1 MKNKIKRVCAL
12 LLAIMMLMTTLSAN
26 VFAGTIFTGTKEDT
40 IYLSWQYYEYDKTNK
55 SYTAVSALEEG
66 KTYAAR
72 LMFHNNPAD
81 EEQTIVGASLH
92 TEYDVEVVNIPDAG
106 EATKRSVFCKLAAS
120 FTPNNDGNGLLIA
133 TYATADGFWDDGD
146 IVTDGY
152 FFEARFTAKKAAT
165 SEELKTLFKVSNESR
180 MFDVNKRSFTIVEC
194 PAFVAR
200 VKDGA
205 ADFFPTTTAAKIAEN
220 LVGEYIDENGN
231 ATAVSGITVT
241 LPATGLVEGKNVVT
255 ASYNGYTCDVTIT
268 VKPDTMTG
276 ISITH
281 EPNMSY
287 NSGDKLNL
295 TGLVVSA
302 QYASGNTVELGS
314 GVYAT
319 DPAKNTE
326 LTVAEHNGK
335 RITVTVGSFT
345 AETTGV
351 LTVSP
356 ANISGASIEDVG
368 PFEYTGE
375 QIKPEPAVSLN
386 GKELV
391 KDTDY
396 TLSYDNNTNVTT
408 EAKVIVTAAGTEYT
422 GSAEKTFEITKA
434 TGKLT
439 LKVNNEENAVTITY
453 GDSITFTD
461 GNGIAIGGGNPSDVV
476 IYYKT
481 TDESTGTVYDS
492 TSTQLNVGAYTFWA
506 VRSADD
512 NHEAAT
518 SNEVVVTIVP
528 RTVTNPA
535 LTIEGFA
542 KGSRKSDLTFTN
554 VTANLETPT
563 GYNCYEGTEATGNP
577 DNAGNFKVGTTYSI
591 AITLHPAANYAFDEL
606 DPGYLTV
613 TINGEE
619 QKAKIEKGPEFNG
632 VSEYQAVVTATTA
645 DKDEPTL
652 DLKDLNATYGDK
664 LLNLKLDSCSASFNG
679 QPVEGTFAWA
689 DEYNAETPV
698 GDAGEQTFNVV
709 FTPAQQEVYATVT
722 GTVKVNVAK
731 KQITFTK
738 SDYEWKSIND
748 DPYTLDDYK
757 AMCFQYD
764 KNEHGIEPTCTNND
778 ISDLVEFEVSSNN
791 KSTNVIAATV
801 TAKVLLKDEYAK
813 NYKFDKDNTNIQ
825 SATLKVL
832 PIVVEG
838 TGEYTHSV
846 EVCYTTSSVDIP
858 LSEFGLPE
866 NVLTDTNNKYWMR
879 NKAVVVDEGNVLPFT
894 PTAFDDTKLTL
905 TLNLKSS
912 LTKADANKTASV
924 TLGLKVNNYETTN
937 PGVEE
942 IAGGED
948 KLFIL
953 KLTVKIIEKEDAGLE
968 VFGIPKTMVYGD
980 TVRAGSPDG
989 YYYTVEKEGKNAT
1002 FSAMISDT
1010 AVVAFDNDEGLAAK
1024 GVGTATITCTY
1035 ESDTTFA
1042 TKTFTINV
1050 TPKGLTANVSH
1061 APITY
1066 GDLAPTEG
1074 YTVTF
1079 NGLLTGDVL
1088 ADTDYT
1094 VGTAYKQGDPVGKY
1108 AFTCVLNSET
1118 VKNYKL
1124 DTVNGELVV
1133 NKKELTD
1140 GDVTVTVL
1148 GETPVYDGSE
1158 KKPSVEV
1165 KYGETTLAAA
1175 DYTVSY
1181 SNNVNAGVNTAS
1193 VTVTSN
1199 DNSSYKFTA
1208 TKNFTIAQAPISG
1221 AMIAN
1226 IPSVTYDTKA
1236 HTPEVTV
1243 TFNGSK
1249 LTDADYTVSYSEDC
1263 INAGTVTVT
1272 VTGKG
1277 NFTGTAS
1284 KDFAI
1289 AQAYLSV
1296 ENQTVTHFRT
1306 ETDAKSFAVPADM
1319 FLADEKETGF
1329 TITVTDYAGD
1339 EIFTTAPAVD
1349 GTNVNYQLNGTVGTA
1364 FVEVKVKPDSS
1375 NYANAS
1381 FTLTFVVNDKE
1392 NVSGSISFPDGST
1405 VYTGTGI
1412 KYENATISGY
1422 SGTLRYGYTPNA
1434 STGASLDASGLP
1446 LTVGTYT
1453 VAVTFNSDASF
1464 GYKTATFTI
1473 TKATPT
1479 GTPGY
1484 TKLETSGKTLADA
1497 KLTVGTIRPA
1507 GTIAWDLPLTTVLE
1521 DGKAYAWTFTPNDT
1535 HNYTILTGTLV
1546 PYVDDGMDYIPGVIG
1561 GNTGSFNFHDVSRLD
1576 YFYDAVKW
1584 AAENGIAS
1592 GTGRYT
1598 FSPNAVCTRAQTVT
1612 FLWRAA
1618 GSPLP
1623 RYRVCPFTDVQP
1635 SDYYYNAVLWAVEQ
1649 GITTGLN
1656 ATTFGP
1662 DVTVTRGQ
1670 VATFLYRAASAAK
1683 PNTFN
1688 PFTDVKT
1695 TAYNYDAILWAYDNR
1710 ITTGTSDTT
1719 FSPDAYCTRAQ
1730 IVTFLYRYYQGR

>member
-1 MKNKIKRVCAL
+1 MKRVISL
-12 LLAIMMLMTTLSAN
+12 VLAILMLVTVTAVPVSAAEKEASISLSVVPVTIENKTMTEITGEGHEYTADSYFLVKVNLENGAAERYIQGVQLSVNYDPDAVVPYRFNSSSGRVGYGIAPAGFSGSVESAITSEGTVQIGLMTSGWIYVDANATAHIASFLFQVKSTAETGSYEFAINTEAETIIEALVDPDGTRTAYIDCDYSEAKYDLAIKGATPTLASVSIDETEAEYASGKELTLSAKSASDKDLTDF
-26 VFAGTIFTGTKEDT
+26 VTFTIKDYTGDGLA
-40 IYLSWQYYEYDKTNK
+40 IDGNK
-55 SYTAVSALEEG
+55 LTVSAE
-66 KTYAAR
+66 
-72 LMFHNNPAD
+72 NPAN
-81 EEQTIVGASLH
+81 VGIY
-92 TEYDVEVVNIPDAG
+92 TVVATPDG
-106 EATKRSVFCKLAAS
+106 TNCKLAEGAS
-120 FTPNNDGNGLLIA
+120 APEA
-133 TYATADGFWDDGD
+133 T
-146 IVTDGY
+146 
-152 FFEARFTAKKAAT
+152 
-165 SEELKTLFKVSNESR
+165 
-180 MFDVNKRSFTIVEC
+180 FTII
-194 PAFVAR
+194 P
-200 VKDGA
+200 K
-205 ADFFPTTTAAKIAEN
+205 KI
-220 LVGEYIDENGN
+220 
-231 ATAVSGITVT
+231 
-241 LPATGLVEGKNVVT
+241 
-255 ASYNGYTCDVTIT
+255 
-268 VKPDTMTG
+268 
-276 ISITH
+276 
-281 EPNMSY
+281 
-287 NSGDKLNL
+287 
-295 TGLVVSA
+295 
-302 QYASGNTVELGS
+302 
-314 GVYAT
+314 
-319 DPAKNTE
+319 
-326 LTVAEHNGK
+326 
-335 RITVTVGSFT
+335 
-345 AETTGV
+345 
-351 LTVSP
+351 
-356 ANISGASIEDVG
+356 
-368 PFEYTGE
+368 
-375 QIKPEPAVSLN
+375 
-386 GKELV
+386 
-391 KDTDY
+391 
-396 TLSYDNNTNVTT
+396 
-408 EAKVIVTAAGTEYT
+408 
-422 GSAEKTFEITKA
+422 
-434 TGKLT
+434 
-439 LKVNNEENAVTITY
+439 
-453 GDSITFTD
+453 
-461 GNGIAIGGGNPSDVV
+461 
-476 IYYKT
+476 
-481 TDESTGTVYDS
+481 
-492 TSTQLNVGAYTFWA
+492 
-506 VRSADD
+506 
-512 NHEAAT
+512 
-518 SNEVVVTIVP
+518 
-528 RTVTNPA
+528 TNPKVA
-535 LTIEGFA
+535 ITGFA
-542 KGSRKSDLTFTN
+542 KGNDIHWDLKIEPKD
-554 VTANLETPT
+554 TAGLISN
-563 GYNCYEGTEATGNP
+563 GVNCYEGPEVTDKPTNSGKFKP
-577 DNAGNFKVGTTYSI
+577 DTTYTF
-591 AITLHPAANYAFDEL
+591 AITLDAMENYEL
-606 DPGYLTV
+606 GEGTLTY
-613 TINGEE
+613 TINGGEE
-619 QKAKIEKGPEFNG
+619 TTTPIVEKNDFGTPY
-632 VSEYQAVVTATTA
+632 YQAVVTATTA
-645 DKDEPTL
+645 GLDSPTL
-652 DLKDLNATYGDK
+652 ALDKLNATYGD
-664 LLNLKLDSCSASFNG
+664 LLSSLIPNGTATFNG
-679 QPVEGTFAWA
+679 QTVAGTFAWA
-689 DEYNAETPV
+689 DKYDENTTV
-698 GDAGEQTFNVV
+698 GDAGERTFDVV
-709 FTPAQQEVYATVT
+709 FTPTDKEVYAAVNGTVT
-722 GTVKVNVAK
+722 VNVAQK
-731 KQITFTK
+731 EIEFKT
-738 SDYEWKSIND
+738 SDYEWKSINPD
-748 DPYTLDDYK
+748 DVYTVDSYGR
-757 AMCFQYD
+757 MRFQYD
-764 KNEHGIEPTCTNND
+764 GKEHGIEPICNNED
-778 ISDLVEFEVSSNN
+778 IRDLVKFEYVTPSTTN
-791 KSTNVIAATV
+791 KSINVTGATV
-801 TAKVLLKDEYAK
+801 KARVLLKNN
-813 NYKFDKDNTNIQ
+813 NYKFDKDSTIINDGDW
-825 SATLKVL
+825 SVD
-832 PIVVEG
+832 PIVIDYA
-838 TGEYTHSV
+838 GEYTYSV
-846 EVCYTTSSVDIP
+846 DVCYTTSSVDIP
-858 LSEFGLPE
+858 LSAFGLPE
-866 NVLTDTNNKYWMR
+866 NVLTDTNNKYLMR
-879 NKAVVVDEGNVLPFT
+879 TDALVAGDGDVISGT
-894 PTAFDDTKLTL
+894 PTSFNEATRTL
-905 TLNLKSS
+905 TLNLKNS
-912 LTKADANKTASV
+912 LTKADANKTATV

-937 PGVEE
+937 TGVAG
-942 IAGGED
+942 IAGGEE

-953 KLTVKIIEKEDAGLE
+953 KLNVGIIEKDNAGLE
-968 VFGIPKTMVYGD
+968 VKAPSTMVYGETED
-980 TVRAGSPDG
+980 WG
-989 YYYTVEKEGKNAT
+989 YLNDWYYSVTNPGENGQFH
-1002 FSAMISDT
+1002 FSSTDYSIVSTD
-1010 AVVAFDNDEGLAAK
+1010 DNNGLVAK
-1024 GVGTATITCTY
+1024 GVGTATVTVKY
-1035 ESDTTFA
+1035 ESDTTIDE
-1042 TKTFTINV
+1042 KSFTIEV

-1061 APITY
+1061 DPITY
-1066 GDLAPTEG
+1066 GDEAPADG

-1226 IPSVTYDTKA
+1226 IPSVTYNTKA

-1243 TFNGSK
+1243 MFNGSK
-1249 LTDADYTVSYSEDC
+1249 LNDADYTVSYSEDC

-1284 KDFAI
+1284 KNFAI

-1306 ETDAKSFAVPADM
+1306 ETDAKSYAVPADM

-1329 TITVTDYAGD
+1329 TITVTDYVGD
-1339 EIFTTAPAVD
+1339 EIFKTAPAVN
-1349 GTNVNYQLNGTVGTA
+1349 GTNVNYQLSGTVGTA
-1364 FVEVKVKPDSS
+1364 FVEVKVKPGSS

-1392 NVSGSISFPDGST
+1392 NVSGSISFPDGSA

-1484 TKLETSGKTLADA
+1484 TLIETSGKTLADA

-1521 DGKAYAWTFTPNDT
+1521 DGKAYAWTFTPADT

-1688 PFTDVKT
+1688 PFADVKT
-1695 TAYNYDAILWAYDNR
+1695 TAYNYNAILWAYDNR

>member
-1 MKNKIKRVCAL
+1 MKRVISL
-12 LLAIMMLMTTLSAN
+12 VLAILMLVTVTAVPVSAADKEAAISLSVVPVTIENKTMTEITGEGHEYTADSYFLVKVNLENGAAERYIQGVQLSVNYDPDAVVPYRFNSSSGRVGYGIAPAGFSGSVESAITSEGTVQIGLMTSGWIYVDANATAHIASFLFQVKSTAETGSYEFAINTEAETIIEALVDPDGTRTAYIDCDYSEAKYDLAIKGATPTLASVSIDETEAEYASGKELTLSAKSASDKDLTDF
-26 VFAGTIFTGTKEDT
+26 VTFTIKDYTGDGLA
-40 IYLSWQYYEYDKTNK
+40 IDGNK
-55 SYTAVSALEEG
+55 LTVSAE
-66 KTYAAR
+66 
-72 LMFHNNPAD
+72 NPAN
-81 EEQTIVGASLH
+81 VGIY
-92 TEYDVEVVNIPDAG
+92 TVVATPDG
-106 EATKRSVFCKLAAS
+106 TNCKLAEGAS
-120 FTPNNDGNGLLIA
+120 APEA
-133 TYATADGFWDDGD
+133 T
-146 IVTDGY
+146 
-152 FFEARFTAKKAAT
+152 
-165 SEELKTLFKVSNESR
+165 
-180 MFDVNKRSFTIVEC
+180 FTII
-194 PAFVAR
+194 P
-200 VKDGA
+200 K
-205 ADFFPTTTAAKIAEN
+205 KI
-220 LVGEYIDENGN
+220 
-231 ATAVSGITVT
+231 
-241 LPATGLVEGKNVVT
+241 
-255 ASYNGYTCDVTIT
+255 
-268 VKPDTMTG
+268 
-276 ISITH
+276 
-281 EPNMSY
+281 
-287 NSGDKLNL
+287 
-295 TGLVVSA
+295 
-302 QYASGNTVELGS
+302 
-314 GVYAT
+314 
-319 DPAKNTE
+319 
-326 LTVAEHNGK
+326 
-335 RITVTVGSFT
+335 
-345 AETTGV
+345 
-351 LTVSP
+351 
-356 ANISGASIEDVG
+356 
-368 PFEYTGE
+368 
-375 QIKPEPAVSLN
+375 
-386 GKELV
+386 
-391 KDTDY
+391 
-396 TLSYDNNTNVTT
+396 
-408 EAKVIVTAAGTEYT
+408 
-422 GSAEKTFEITKA
+422 
-434 TGKLT
+434 
-439 LKVNNEENAVTITY
+439 
-453 GDSITFTD
+453 
-461 GNGIAIGGGNPSDVV
+461 
-476 IYYKT
+476 
-481 TDESTGTVYDS
+481 
-492 TSTQLNVGAYTFWA
+492 
-506 VRSADD
+506 
-512 NHEAAT
+512 
-518 SNEVVVTIVP
+518 
-528 RTVTNPA
+528 TNPKVA
-535 LTIEGFA
+535 ITGFA
-542 KGSRKSDLTFTN
+542 KGNDIHWDLKIEPKD
-554 VTANLETPT
+554 TAGLISN
-563 GYNCYEGTEATGNP
+563 GVNCYEGPEVTDKPTNSGKFKP
-577 DNAGNFKVGTTYSI
+577 DTTYTF
-591 AITLHPAANYAFDEL
+591 AITLDAMENYEL
-606 DPGYLTV
+606 GEGTLTY
-613 TINGEE
+613 TINGGEE
-619 QKAKIEKGPEFNG
+619 TTTPIVEKNDFGTPY
-632 VSEYQAVVTATTA
+632 YQAVVTATTA
-645 DKDEPTL
+645 GLDSPTL
-652 DLKDLNATYGDK
+652 ALDKLNAAYGD
-664 LLNLKLDSCSASFNG
+664 LLSSLIPNGTATFNG
-679 QPVEGTFAWA
+679 QTVAGTFAWA
-689 DEYNAETPV
+689 DKYDENTTV
-698 GDAGEQTFNVV
+698 GDAGERTFDVV
-709 FTPAQQEVYATVT
+709 FTPTDKEVYATVT
-722 GTVKVNVAK
+722 GTVTVTVAQK
-731 KQITFTK
+731 EIEFKT
-738 SDYEWKSIND
+738 SDYEWKSINPD
-748 DPYTLDDYK
+748 DTYTVDSYGR
-757 AMCFQYD
+757 MCFQYD
-764 KNEHGIEPTCTNND
+764 GNEHGIEPNCKND
-778 ISDLVEFEVSSNN
+778 DIRDLVEFEYVAQFTTN
-791 KSTNVIAATV
+791 KSTNVIGSTV
-801 TAKVLLKDEYAK
+801 KAQVLLKNN
-813 NYKFDKDNTNIQ
+813 NYKFDKTSTVIKDGDW
-825 SATLKVL
+825 KVV
-832 PIVVEG
+832 PIVIDYA
-838 TGEYTHSV
+838 GEYTHSV
-846 EVCYTTSSVDIP
+846 DVCYTTSSVDIP
-858 LSEFGLPE
+858 LSAFGLPE
-866 NVLTDTNNKYWMR
+866 NVLNDTNNKYWMR
-879 NKAVVVDEGNVLPFT
+879 TDAVVGGDVEVLPMT
-894 PTAFDDTKLTL
+894 PTSFDEATRTL
-905 TLNLKSS
+905 TLNLKSG
-912 LTKADANKTASV
+912 LTKDDAGKTATV

-937 PGVEE
+937 PGVEG
-942 IAGGED
+942 IANKEE

-953 KLTVKIIEKEDAGLE
+953 KLTVNIIEKEDAGLE

-989 YYYTVEKEGKNAT
+989 YYYTVKKEGKNAT

-1010 AVVAFDNDEGLAAK
+1010 AVVAFDDDEGLAAK

-1061 APITY
+1061 DPITY
-1066 GDLAPTEG
+1066 GDEAPADG

-1079 NGLLTGDVL
+1079 SGLLTGDEIT
-1088 ADTDYT
+1088 DTDYT
-1094 VGTAYKQGDPVGKY
+1094 VGTEYKQGNPAGKY
-1108 AFTCVLNSET
+1108 KFTVALDTNK
-1118 VKNYKL
+1118 VKNYTIN
-1124 DTVNGELVV
+1124 TVNGELVV

-1158 KKPSVEV
+1158 KKPAVEV

-1226 IPSVTYDTKA
+1226 IPSVTYNTRA

-1243 TFNGSK
+1243 RFNGSK

-1284 KDFAI
+1284 KTFTINKAGLTLNPCTI
-1289 AQAYLSV
+1289 SELC
-1296 ENQTVTHFRT
+1296 T
-1306 ETDAKSFAVPADM
+1306 ETDLKTRTLPSDF
-1319 FLADEKETGF
+1319 FLAGETETGF
-1329 TITVTDYAGD
+1329 SIKLTAVEGGD
-1339 EIFTTAPAVD
+1339 DIFAVAPAVVE
-1349 GTNVNYQLNGTVGTA
+1349 GENKITFRLKNEVGAATFTVTVTPVSGNYNGG
-1364 FVEVKVKPDSS
+1364 S
-1375 NYANAS
+1375 YA
-1381 FTLTFVVNDKE
+1381 LTISTHDRTD
-1392 NVSGSISFPDGST
+1392 VSGSISFPDGSA

-1484 TKLETSGKTLADA
+1484 TKLESSGKTLADA

-1521 DGKAYAWTFTPNDT
+1521 DGKAYAWTFTPADT

-1635 SDYYYNAVLWAVEQ
+1635 NDYYYNAVLWAVEQ

-1683 PNTFN
+1683 PSTFN

-1695 TAYNYDAILWAYDNR
+1695 TAYNYNAILWAYDNR

>member
-1 MKNKIKRVCAL
+1 MKVRLKRVLAL
-12 LLAIMMLMTTLSAN
+12 LLAAAMLASFCSVT
-26 VFAGTIFTGTKEDT
+26 VFAGEVAKGTNGKT
-40 IYLSWQYYEYDKTNK
+40 IYLNWTYYSDKKVTNK
-55 SYTAVSALEEG
+55 VDSLEADTEYYARLGFSGNPIDQGALASICSFSLYGSFDTEKIEAESILSGDVTIQKNIIGNEFNLQWASPDGIINEDEELLAQGCLARICFKTKRAVS
-66 KTYAAR
+66 
-72 LMFHNNPAD
+72 
-81 EEQTIVGASLH
+81 
-92 TEYDVEVVNIPDAG
+92 
-106 EATKRSVFCKLAAS
+106 
-120 FTPNNDGNGLLIA
+120 
-133 TYATADGFWDDGD
+133 
-146 IVTDGY
+146 
-152 FFEARFTAKKAAT
+152 
-165 SEELKTLFKVSNESR
+165 SEELHGLFKVNAKLSSGEETNIGDGVIGNPR
-180 MFDVNKRSFTIVEC
+180 LFTIVEC

-200 VKDGA
+200 LADNA
-205 ADFFPTTTAAKIAEN
+205 PDFFPTTTAEKIAEN

-231 ATAVSGITVT
+231 AAPVSGITVT
-241 LPATGLVEGKNVVT
+241 LPAAGLVKGENVVT

-276 ISITH
+276 ISITQ

-302 QYASGNTVELGS
+302 QYASGDTVELGS

-335 RITVTVGSFT
+335 HITVKVGSFT
-345 AETTGV
+345 AETIGT
-351 LTVSP
+351 LTVNP
-356 ANISGASIEDVG
+356 ADISGASIEDVG
-368 PFEYTGE
+368 PFEYDNGNE
-375 QIKPEPAVSLN
+375 IKPTPAITLGEKTLEN
-386 GKELV
+386 GV
-391 KDTDY
+391 DY
-396 TLSYDNNTNVTT
+396 DLSYENNINVGTATLTATGKGEYQGTVSTT
-408 EAKVIVTAAGTEYT
+408 
-422 GSAEKTFEITKA
+422 FQITKA
-434 TGKLT
+434 TGNLT

-528 RTVTNPA
+528 RPIANPTATITN
-535 LTIEGFA
+535 FV
-542 KGSRKSDLTFTN
+542 KGQRIYDLKVETTTPGLN
-554 VTANLETPT
+554 VNYT
-563 GYNCYEGTEATGNP
+563 CYEGTDTSGNP
-577 DNAGNFKVGTTYSI
+577 LGSSEKFKADTFYTIVISLEAATNYVIDNTQTLSVTVNDGAVQQA
-591 AITLHPAANYAFDEL
+591 AITP
-606 DPGYLTV
+606 
-613 TINGEE
+613 
-619 QKAKIEKGPEFNG
+619 
-632 VSEYQAVVTATTA
+632 SM
-645 DKDEPTL
+645 
-652 DLKDLNATYGDK
+652 
-664 LLNLKLDSCSASFNG
+664 
-679 QPVEGTFAWA
+679 FAGA
-689 DEYNAETPV
+689 
-698 GDAGEQTFNVV
+698 
-709 FTPAQQEVYATVT
+709 
-722 GTVKVNVAK
+722 
-731 KQITFTK
+731 
-738 SDYEWKSIND
+738 YE
-748 DPYTLDDYK
+748 
-757 AMCFQYD
+757 
-764 KNEHGIEPTCTNND
+764 
-778 ISDLVEFEVSSNN
+778 
-791 KSTNVIAATV
+791 
-801 TAKVLLKDEYAK
+801 
-813 NYKFDKDNTNIQ
+813 
-825 SATLKVL
+825 
-832 PIVVEG
+832 
-838 TGEYTHSV
+838 
-846 EVCYTTSSVDIP
+846 
-858 LSEFGLPE
+858 
-866 NVLTDTNNKYWMR
+866 
-879 NKAVVVDEGNVLPFT
+879 
-894 PTAFDDTKLTL
+894 
-905 TLNLKSS
+905 
-912 LTKADANKTASV
+912 ASV
-924 TLGLKVNNYETTN
+924 TVQTAGKDTLAVLLTPGTTPNAHYGMKLSDLSFTGGTVIVAGDASKTPVDGHFEWVNPN
-937 PGVEE
+937 
-942 IAGGED
+942 ED
-948 KLFIL
+948 VGD
-953 KLTVKIIEKEDAGLE
+953 LTVYDGTSE
-968 VFGIPKTMVYGD
+968 PYGRAFAAKFVPTD
-980 TVRAGSPDG
+980 SENYAELSLNVRVHVHKATISIADIKDWDYTEAFKYDGTVH
-989 YYYTVEKEGKNAT
+989 TVELVIPEDLQGKIKVDYEN
-1002 FSAMISDT
+1002 
-1010 AVVAFDNDEGLAAK
+1010 N
-1024 GVGTATITCTY
+1024 TATDVNTYKAAATISAVDDAHYAIY
-1035 ESDTTFA
+1035 ESVTTRELDWA
-1042 TKTFTINV
+1042 IVK
-1050 TPKGLTANVSH
+1050 
-1061 APITY
+1061 
-1066 GDLAPTEG
+1066 GDLAPTDAEKSVLFGTKEVTVTPADFGLTQDGIKIEVTHAGNSLITGYLPSDDMRSVTFMLRDTDKTDAANNASDTATLKFSSANYNETSGNTLTIKIINKRTDTEKLQIDVPATVTYGDTVTPSVGESKPAGAGDVTFKFFDKDNNEVLTTAQPFDAGTYKVTASCESESTIYTAEATFTVEPREIEAKDVAFDKELTYTGNELTQTVTVTVNGKTLTVGTDYTVSDLTGTEPGSYPVTVAGTGNYTGTVTKSFEIAKADISSAAITYDAGPYG
-1074 YTVTF
+1074 YTGKEWKPEVAVSF
-1079 NGLLTGDVL
+1079 NDAALT

-1094 VGTAYKQGDPVGKY
+1094 VSYENNINAGTAKIIITGIGDH
-1108 AFTCVLNSET
+1108 FTGSTEKTFTINSAEISGCT
-1118 VKNYKL
+1118 FAPIA
-1124 DTVNGELVV
+1124 
-1133 NKKELTD
+1133 
-1140 GDVTVTVL
+1140 DVT
-1148 GETPVYDGSE
+1148 Y
-1158 KKPSVEV
+1158 
-1165 KYGETTLAAA
+1165 
-1175 DYTVSY
+1175 
-1181 SNNVNAGVNTAS
+1181 N
-1193 VTVTSN
+1193 
-1199 DNSSYKFTA
+1199 
-1208 TKNFTIAQAPISG
+1208 
-1221 AMIAN
+1221 
-1226 IPSVTYDTKA
+1226 TKA

-1243 TFNGSK
+1243 AISGRTLEADK
-1249 LTDADYTVSYSEDC
+1249 DYTVSYASN
-1263 INAGTVTVT
+1263 INAGTATVT

-1284 KDFAI
+1284 KTFTINKAGLTLNPCTI
-1289 AQAYLSV
+1289 SELC
-1296 ENQTVTHFRT
+1296 T
-1306 ETDAKSFAVPADM
+1306 ETDLKTRTLPSDF
-1319 FLADEKETGF
+1319 FLAGETETGF
-1329 TITVTDYAGD
+1329 SIKLTAVEGGD
-1339 EIFTTAPAVD
+1339 DIFAVAPAVVE
-1349 GTNVNYQLNGTVGTA
+1349 GENKITFRLKNEVGAATFTVTVTPVSGNYNGG
-1364 FVEVKVKPDSS
+1364 S
-1375 NYANAS
+1375 YA
-1381 FTLTFVVNDKE
+1381 LTISTHDRTD
-1392 NVSGSISFPDGST
+1392 VSGSISFPDGSA

-1412 KYENATISGY
+1412 KYENATISGH

-1484 TKLETSGKTLADA
+1484 MLIETSGKTLADA

-1719 FSPDAYCTRAQ
+1719 FSPGAYCTRAQ

>member
-1 MKNKIKRVCAL
+1 MMKRNIAL
-12 LLAIMMLMTTLSAN
+12 LLIAALLASFLVLPVSAAEIPEIKLSVVPFTEDAEN
-26 VFAGTIFTGTKEDT
+26 GTIIEGTAKET
-40 IYLSWQYYEYDKTNK
+40 YEAGD
-55 SYTAVSALEEG
+55 AVAC
-66 KTYAAR
+66 K
-72 LMFHNNPAD
+72 
-81 EEQTIVGASLH
+81 
-92 TEYDVEVVNIPDAG
+92 VEFV
-106 EATKRSVFCKLAAS
+106 
-120 FTPNNDGNGLLIA
+120 NNDVVRWLNTFAIELMYDNTKLSL
-133 TYATADGFWDDGD
+133 YSFPSDD
-146 IVTDGY
+146 
-152 FFEARFTAKKAAT
+152 E
-165 SEELKTLFKVSNESR
+165 
-180 MFDVNKRSFTIVEC
+180 
-194 PAFVAR
+194 
-200 VKDGA
+200 
-205 ADFFPTTTAAKIAEN
+205 
-220 LVGEYIDENGN
+220 
-231 ATAVSGITVT
+231 
-241 LPATGLVEGKNVVT
+241 
-255 ASYNGYTCDVTIT
+255 
-268 VKPDTMTG
+268 
-276 ISITH
+276 
-281 EPNMSY
+281 
-287 NSGDKLNL
+287 
-295 TGLVVSA
+295 
-302 QYASGNTVELGS
+302 
-314 GVYAT
+314 
-319 DPAKNTE
+319 
-326 LTVAEHNGK
+326 
-335 RITVTVGSFT
+335 
-345 AETTGV
+345 
-351 LTVSP
+351 
-356 ANISGASIEDVG
+356 EDVG
-368 PFEYTGE
+368 PLVNELGGLSTPAAKPDEGHYPFAIALTPGQRVAANATKTVAYILFKISGE
-375 QIKPEPAVSLN
+375 AESGNLTFTVDKDSNRNQICGSLN
-386 GKELV
+386 KGGEAENFTEIDFSDIAVEAPVIGVAPTIDSV
-391 KDTDY
+391 KVDPDSAEY
-396 TLSYDNNTNVTT
+396 ASGDVLTLSATS
-408 EAKVIVTAAGTEYT
+408 KAGSNIT
-422 GSAEKTFEITKA
+422 SLVTFEVTNDAGSPA
-434 TGKLT
+434 TGFT
-439 LKVNNEENAVTITY
+439 LDAENATLTVNETDPASVGTY
-453 GDSITFTD
+453 TVKASAKGEESRGEATATFT
-461 GNGIAIGGGNPSDVV
+461 INP
-476 IYYKT
+476 K
-481 TDESTGTVYDS
+481 
-492 TSTQLNVGAYTFWA
+492 
-506 VRSADD
+506 
-512 NHEAAT
+512 
-518 SNEVVVTIVP
+518 
-528 RTVTNPA
+528 TVTNPT
-535 LTIEGFA
+535 LTVVGFGKGQA
-542 KGSRKSDLTFTN
+542 KGSLTFKD
-554 VTANLETPT
+554 VTGGLAVPN
-563 GYNCYEGTEATGNP
+563 GYRCYKGTEATGTP
-577 DNAGNFKVGTTYSI
+577 DHEGNFEAGTTYTI
-591 AITLHPAANYAFDEL
+591 AITLNPAENYAFDEL
-606 DPGYLTV
+606 DPGSVAV

-619 QKAKIEKGPEFNG
+619 QEAKIEKGPEFNG

-652 DLKDLNATYGDK
+652 DLKDLSATYGDK

-858 LSEFGLPE
+858 LSAFGLPDE
-866 NVLTDTNNKYWMR
+866 VLNDMNNKYWMR
-879 NKAVVVDEGNVLPFT
+879 TDAVVAGDVDVISGT
-894 PTAFDDTKLTL
+894 PTSFDEANRTL

-912 LTKADANKTASV
+912 LTKDDAGKTASV
-924 TLGLKVNNYETTN
+924 TLGLKVNNYETIN

-953 KLTVKIIEKEDAGLE
+953 KLNVKIIEKEDAGLE

-1446 LTVGTYT
+1446 LTVGT

-1484 TKLETSGKTLADA
+1484 TKLESSGKTLADA

-1584 AAENGIAS
+1584 AAENDIAS

-1683 PNTFN
+1683 PSTFN

-1695 TAYNYDAILWAYDNR
+1695 TAYNYNAILWAYDNR

>member
-1 MKNKIKRVCAL
+1 
-12 LLAIMMLMTTLSAN
+12 MMLMTTLSAN

-652 DLKDLNATYGDK
+652 DLKDLSATYGDK

-801 TAKVLLKDEYAK
+801 TAKVLLKDKYAK

-838 TGEYTHSV
+838 TGEYAHSV

-858 LSEFGLPE
+858 LSAFGLPDE
-866 NVLTDTNNKYWMR
+866 VLNDTNNKYWMR
-879 NKAVVVDEGNVLPFT
+879 TDAVVAGDVDVISGT
-894 PTAFDDTKLTL
+894 PTSFVEATRTL
-905 TLNLKSS
+905 TLNLAS
-912 LTKADANKTASV
+912 LTKDDAGKTASV

-937 PGVEE
+937 TGVEE
-942 IAGGED
+942 IAGGEE

-989 YYYTVEKEGKNAT
+989 YYYTVKKEGKNAT

-1010 AVVAFDNDEGLAAK
+1010 AVVAFDDDEGLAAK

-1061 APITY
+1061 DPIIY
-1066 GDLAPTEG
+1066 GDAAPTTGYSVEFEG
-1074 YTVTF
+1074 LVNNDEIAEDAYTV
-1079 NGLLTGDVL
+1079 
-1088 ADTDYT
+1088 DTEYT
-1094 VGTAYKQGDPVGKY
+1094 KGCKVDNYK
-1108 AFTCVLNSET
+1108 FTCVLDT
-1118 VKNYKL
+1118 DKIKNY
-1124 DTVNGELVV
+1124 TIGNVTGELVV
-1133 NKKELTD
+1133 NPK
-1140 GDVTVTVL
+1140 
-1148 GETPVYDGSE
+1148 SIAA
-1158 KKPSVEV
+1158 PSVTINDPTDKTYTGSPCVQGVSV
-1165 KYGETTLAAA
+1165 KDSEAKL
-1175 DYTVSY
+1175 TVDDI
-1181 SNNVNAGVNTAS
+1181 S
-1193 VTVTSN
+1193 VTYENNINVG
-1199 DNSSYKFTA
+1199 TA
-1208 TKNFTIAQAPISG
+1208 TIIYTGKNNYTGEIRKNFKITEASITDD
-1221 AMIAN
+1221 MIAN
-1226 IPSVTYDTKA
+1226 IPSVTYNTKP

-1243 TFNGSK
+1243 TFEGSPLEAGK
-1249 LTDADYTVSYSEDC
+1249 DYDVAYTNNIY
-1263 INAGTVTVT
+1263 AGTATVT

-1284 KDFAI
+1284 KNFAI

-1306 ETDAKSFAVPADM
+1306 ETDAKSYAVPADM

-1329 TITVTDYAGD
+1329 TITVTDYDGD
-1339 EIFTTAPAVD
+1339 EIFTTAPAVN

-1392 NVSGSISFPDGST
+1392 NVSGSISFPDGSA

-1521 DGKAYAWTFTPNDT
+1521 DGKAYAWTFTPADT

-1635 SDYYYNAVLWAVEQ
+1635 NDYYYNAVLWAVEQ

-1695 TAYNYDAILWAYDNR
+1695 TAYNYGAILWAYDNR

>member
-1 MKNKIKRVCAL
+1 MKRILALVLAVTL
-12 LLAIMMLMTTLSAN
+12 LLSLFVAPVAAEGGEISFEPAPSLNL
-26 VFAGTIFTGTKEDT
+26 
-40 IYLSWQYYEYDKTNK
+40 
-55 SYTAVSALEEG
+55 TAVSYVVKSNTYISDTGAITSAKPNELLAVKLTLTNNAE
-66 KTYAAR
+66 KTLNWAGGQFFIKY
-72 LMFHNNPAD
+72 D
-81 EEQTIVGASLH
+81 ETAFEPYSFIYKD
-92 TEYDVEVVNIPDAG
+92 EDAG
-106 EATKRSVFCKLAAS
+106 EEITVGPIAKALPKENNGFNYNSKWIGSENVDVPGLIQFTKASAEGQKAINKNESITIAYILFKVKAGAENGVQKFEFDTTRPNAVSAAEEINTASSNIAGIDFSEIHTDNVSVVEGAAP
-120 FTPNNDGNGLLIA
+120 TL
-133 TYATADGFWDDGD
+133 
-146 IVTDGY
+146 
-152 FFEARFTAKKAAT
+152 AAT
-165 SEELKTLFKVSNESR
+165 SVS
-180 MFDVNKRSFTIVEC
+180 K
-194 PAFVAR
+194 
-200 VKDGA
+200 
-205 ADFFPTTTAAKIAEN
+205 
-220 LVGEYIDENGN
+220 
-231 ATAVSGITVT
+231 
-241 LPATGLVEGKNVVT
+241 
-255 ASYNGYTCDVTIT
+255 
-268 VKPDTMTG
+268 
-276 ISITH
+276 
-281 EPNMSY
+281 
-287 NSGDKLNL
+287 
-295 TGLVVSA
+295 
-302 QYASGNTVELGS
+302 
-314 GVYAT
+314 
-319 DPAKNTE
+319 
-326 LTVAEHNGK
+326 
-335 RITVTVGSFT
+335 
-345 AETTGV
+345 
-351 LTVSP
+351 
-356 ANISGASIEDVG
+356 
-368 PFEYTGE
+368 
-375 QIKPEPAVSLN
+375 
-386 GKELV
+386 
-391 KDTDY
+391 
-396 TLSYDNNTNVTT
+396 
-408 EAKVIVTAAGTEYT
+408 
-422 GSAEKTFEITKA
+422 
-434 TGKLT
+434 
-439 LKVNNEENAVTITY
+439 
-453 GDSITFTD
+453 
-461 GNGIAIGGGNPSDVV
+461 
-476 IYYKT
+476 
-481 TDESTGTVYDS
+481 
-492 TSTQLNVGAYTFWA
+492 
-506 VRSADD
+506 
-512 NHEAAT
+512 
-518 SNEVVVTIVP
+518 NEVVYGSDELLTLGATSTSNKDITGFVTFKVKDAEGNDAAGFVVNNGNELNVAAADAGTY
-528 RTVTNPA
+528 TVTAEPNGNNCRIDESVTVQNA
-535 LTIEGFA
+535 TFTITKQEITAPVATVTSFA
-542 KGSRKSDLTFTN
+542 KGQRIFDLN
-554 VTANLETPT
+554 VETTTPGLSV
-563 GYNCYEGTEATGNP
+563 GYTCYEGTNTDGNP
-577 DNAGNFKVGTTYSI
+577 LDSQEKFKAGTLYSI
-591 AITLHPAANYAFDEL
+591 VIGLEADKNHVLNAQT
-606 DPGYLTV
+606 LTV
-613 TINGEE
+613 TVNGGEPQTVAIEE
-619 QKAKIEKGPEFNG
+619 SGFAGAYK
-632 VSEYQAVVTATTA
+632 AVVTATTA

-652 DLKDLNATYGDK
+652 DLKDLSATYGDK

-757 AMCFQYD
+757 AICFQYD

-858 LSEFGLPE
+858 LSEFGLPDE
-866 NVLTDTNNKYWMR
+866 VLNDTNNKYWMR
-879 NKAVVVDEGNVLPFT
+879 TDAVVAGDVDVISGT
-894 PTAFDDTKLTL
+894 PTSFDETNRTL

-912 LTKADANKTASV
+912 LTKDDAGKTASV
-924 TLGLKVNNYETTN
+924 TLGLKVNNYETIN

-989 YYYTVEKEGKNAT
+989 YYYTVKKEGKNAT

-1010 AVVAFDNDEGLAAK
+1010 AVVAFDDDNGLVAK
-1024 GVGTATITCTY
+1024 GVGTAKITVEYDSDSTY
-1035 ESDTTFA
+1035 DKEE
-1042 TKTFTINV
+1042 FTIEV
-1050 TPKGLTANVSH
+1050 TPKPLTAAVSH
-1061 APITY
+1061 APIIY
-1066 GDLAPTEG
+1066 GDAAPTTGYSVEFEG
-1074 YTVTF
+1074 LVNNDEIAEDAYTV
-1079 NGLLTGDVL
+1079 
-1088 ADTDYT
+1088 DTEYT
-1094 VGTAYKQGDPVGKY
+1094 KGCKVDNYK
-1108 AFTCVLNSET
+1108 FTCVLDT
-1118 VKNYKL
+1118 DKIKNY
-1124 DTVNGELVV
+1124 TIGNVTGELVV
-1133 NKKELTD
+1133 NPKSIAAPSVTINNPTDKTYTGSPCVQGVSVKDSEAELTFD
-1140 GDVTVTVL
+1140 DI
-1148 GETPVYDGSE
+1148 
-1158 KKPSVEV
+1158 
-1165 KYGETTLAAA
+1165 
-1175 DYTVSY
+1175 
-1181 SNNVNAGVNTAS
+1181 S
-1193 VTVTSN
+1193 VTYENNINVG
-1199 DNSSYKFTA
+1199 TA
-1208 TKNFTIAQAPISG
+1208 TIIYTGKNNYTGEIRKNFKITEASITDD
-1221 AMIAN
+1221 MIAN
-1226 IPSVTYDTKA
+1226 IPSVTYNTRA
-1236 HTPEVTV
+1236 HTPDVTV
-1243 TFNGSK
+1243 TFEGSTLEAGK
-1249 LTDADYTVSYSEDC
+1249 DYDVAYTNN
-1263 INAGTVTVT
+1263 INAGTATVT

-1284 KDFAI
+1284 KTFTINKAGLTLNPCTI
-1289 AQAYLSV
+1289 SELC
-1296 ENQTVTHFRT
+1296 T
-1306 ETDAKSFAVPADM
+1306 ETDLKTRTLPSDF
-1319 FLADEKETGF
+1319 FLAGETETGF
-1329 TITVTDYAGD
+1329 SIKLTAVEGGD
-1339 EIFTTAPAVD
+1339 DIFAVAPAVVE
-1349 GTNVNYQLNGTVGTA
+1349 GENKITFRLKNEVGAATFTVTVTPVSGNYNGG
-1364 FVEVKVKPDSS
+1364 S
-1375 NYANAS
+1375 YA
-1381 FTLTFVVNDKE
+1381 LTISTHDRTD
-1392 NVSGSISFPDGST
+1392 VSGSISFPDGSA

-1710 ITTGTSDTT
+1710 ITTGISDTT